1 MKTAY
6 FFPILLFI
14 YIIFFMTGLPNLKR
28 CVLPAHSA
36 CSRFVG
42 RIDAAIMALIS
53 ILYAGI
59 AFTALGNIKSPESFV
74 PMWEENSHVIE
85 LAEEKQLSKLMLF
98 SGVGEGSY
106 IIEASGNQQDWFEI
120 GQYEQNYVSIFKWN
134 ETVLL
139 CDTPVRY
146 VRVSSKGPV
155 YLGELVFFD
164 RENAAIPIASTHE
177 ALCDEQGL
185 VPARSNF
192 LNSTYFDEIYHAR
205 TAWEHLNEVTPY
217 EVSHPPL
224 GKIIL
229 SLGML
234 IFGVNPFGWR
244 FMGTFLGL
252 LMLPLMYVFAKK
264 LFGGRAVPTVC
275 TIVLASD
282 FMHFVQTR
290 IATIDTY
297 AVFFILLMYLFMY
310 LFVSHEKGPG
320 ARQAL
325 SYLALSGVFFGMGAA
340 SKWTAIYAG
349 AGLALIWGLYWIVR
363 RQLGL
368 KAFLKNVTFCLV
380 FFVAVPVLIYYFSYF
395 PYGTAAGMKGIGMFF
410 SREYAQLVWDN
421 QTFMFNYHSGL
432 VAEHPYSSRWYQWLL
447 NIRPILYY
455 LEYFNDGTRSSFGAF
470 VNPLL
475 CWAGLLCLPA
485 LAYTAIARRDGKSA
499 FILLGYLAQLVPW
512 MPIGRLTFEYHY
524 FPCTIFLV
532 LALGYVF
539 KLIRLHTRRWKLY
552 IGSFAALSVLLFVM
566 FYPALSG
573 MVVDNARASELL
585 GWLPTWPF

>member
-6 FFPILLFI
+6 LFPALLFL
-14 YIIFFMTGLPNLKR
+14 YIIIFMTGIPNLKR

-36 CSRFVG
+36 CSRSLG
-42 RIDAAIMALIS
+42 RIDALIMAAVTL
-53 ILYAGI
+53 LYAGV
-59 AFTALGNIKSPESFV
+59 AFTALGNTNSPESFM
-74 PMWEENSHVIE
+74 PMWGESVEFEFEEE
-85 LAEEKQLSKLMLF
+85 TQLSKAMLF

-106 IIEASGNQQDWFEI
+106 SFEGSADGQSWFEL
-120 GQYEQNYVSIFKWN
+120 GQYEQNYVSVFKWN
-134 ETVLL
+134 ETVLF
-139 CDTPVRY
+139 CDALVSH
-146 VRVSSKGPV
+146 VRVTGQGAV

-164 RENAAIPIASTHE
+164 RENCPVSILSAPA
-177 ALCDEQGL
+177 ALCDEQQL

-205 TAWEHLNEVTPY
+205 TAWEHLNDVRPY

-224 GKIIL
+224 GKLIL

-234 IFGVNPFGWR
+234 FFGVTPFGWR
-244 FMGTFLGL
+244 FMGAFLGC
-252 LMLPLMYVFAKK
+252 LMLPLIYIFAKK
-264 LFGGRAVPTVC
+264 LFGGRTVPTLC
-275 TIVLASD
+275 SIVLASD

-297 AVFFILLMYLFMY
+297 AVFFILLMYLCMY
-310 LFVSHEKGPG
+310 LFVSCEDSPG
-320 ARQAL
+320 SGRAL
-325 SYLALSGVFFGMGAA
+325 LFLALSGIFFGMGAA

-349 AGLALIWGLYWIVR
+349 AGLAVIWALYWIVNR
-363 RQLGL
+363 RLGI
-368 KAFLKNVTFCLV
+368 KIFLKNAAFCLV
-380 FFVAVPVLIYYFSYF
+380 FFVAVPALIYYLSYF
-395 PYGTAAGMKGIGMFF
+395 AYGTAAGMKGPGMFF
-410 SREYAQLVWDN
+410 SREYAQLVLDN
-421 QTFMFNYHSGL
+421 QSFMFNYHSGL

-475 CWAGLLCLPA
+475 CWAGLLCLP
-485 LAYTAIARRDGKSA
+485 LLIYTAIFRRDKTAA

-524 FPCTIFLV
+524 FPCTVFLV

-539 KLIRLHTRRWKLY
+539 KLVRLHSRHWKLY
-552 IGSFAALSVLLFVM
+552 LGSFAAVSLLLFVM
-566 FYPALSG
+566 FYPAVSG
-573 MVVDNARASELL
+573 MVVDNAKASAIL

>member
-6 FFPILLFI
+6 IFSSFLFVYILI
-14 YIIFFMTGLPNLKR
+14 FMTGLPNLKR

-36 CSRFVG
+36 CGRSLG
-42 RIDAAIMALIS
+42 RIDALIMAAITL
-53 ILYAGI
+53 LYAGI
-59 AFTALGNIKSPESFV
+59 AFTALGSTKSPESFE
-74 PMWEENSHVIE
+74 PMWRQTAYIE
-85 LAEEKQLSKLMLF
+85 LAEESNISRAMIF

-106 IIEASGNQQDWFEI
+106 VIEGSQNGQEWFEL
-120 GQYEQNYVSIFKWN
+120 GTYEQNYVSIFKWN
-134 ETVLL
+134 ETALV
-139 CDTPVRY
+139 CDAPVRY
-146 VRVSSKGPV
+146 LHITGQGPV
-155 YLGELVFFD
+155 YLGELVFFNGD
-164 RENAAIPIASTHE
+164 EALTPVFFAPD
-177 ALCDEQGL
+177 ALCDEQNT
-185 VPARSNF
+185 VPSRSNF

-205 TAWEHLNEVTPY
+205 TAWEHLNAVKPY

-224 GKIIL
+224 GKLIL

-234 IFGVNPFGWR
+234 LFGVTPFGWR
-244 FMGTFLGL
+244 FMGSFLGC
-252 LMLPLMYVFAKK
+252 LMLPIMYVFAKK
-264 LFGGRAVPTVC
+264 LFGGRAVPTLC
-275 TIVLASD
+275 SIVLAAD

-297 AVFFILLMYLFMY
+297 AVFFILLMYLCMY
-310 LFVSHEKGPG
+310 LFISNEEGPG
-320 ARQAL
+320 SGRAL
-325 SYLALSGVFFGMGAA
+325 LFLALSGVFFGTGAA
-340 SKWTAIYAG
+340 SKWTAVYAG
-349 AGLALIWGLYWIVR
+349 AGLAVIWALYWIVN
-363 RQLGL
+363 RQLGI
-368 KAFLKNVTFCLV
+368 KVFLKNAAFCLV
-380 FFVAVPVLIYYFSYF
+380 FFVAVPALIYYLSYF
-395 PYGTAAGMKGIGMFF
+395 AYGTAAGMKGIGMFF

-421 QTFMFNYHSGL
+421 QSFMFNYHSGL

-475 CWAGLLCLPA
+475 CWAGLLCIPV
-485 LAYTAIARRDGKSA
+485 LAYTSIVRRDRAPA

-524 FPCTIFLV
+524 FPCTVFLV

-539 KLIRLHTRRWKLY
+539 KLVRLHARRWKLY
-552 IGSFAALSVLLFVM
+552 LGSFAAISVMLFVM

-573 MVVDNARASELL
+573 MVVDNARATELL